1 MSLIN
6 VQNLTFAY
14 DGSYENVFENVSFQ
28 LDTDWKTGLVGRNGR
43 GKTTFLRLL
52 TGEYEY
58 SGKITASVEFTYFPF
73 DVMNKERLVLEILS
87 DVCPNSEDWE
97 IIREFSYLQIEPD
110 VLYSPFSNLSN
121 GEQTKV
127 LIAGLFLR
135 DNNFLLIDEPT
146 NHLDISADRKSV
158 V

>member
-97 IIREFSYLQIEPD
+97 IILSSNRARRPILPVFESFERRTDESTHCRTFSKRQ
-110 VLYSPFSNLSN
+110 
-121 GEQTKV
+121 
-127 LIAGLFLR
+127 
-135 DNNFLLIDEPT
+135 
-146 NHLDISADRKSV
+146 
-158 V
+158 

>member
-58 SGKITASVEFTYFPF
+58 SGKITSSVEFTYFPF

-87 DVCPNSEDWE
+87 DVCPNSEDK
-97 IIREFSYLQIEPD
+97 RSFAR
-110 VLYSPFSNLSN
+110 NLS
-121 GEQTKV
+121 
-127 LIAGLFLR
+127 LCRGLGNYPRIFLSSNR
-135 DNNFLLIDEPT
+135 ARRPILPVFESFERRTDEST
-146 NHLDISADRKSV
+146 HCRTFSKRQ
-158 V
+158 